1 MVVLRWLQ
9 HPVRCCH
16 AALYGDACHK
26 MAPCLRP
33 AHARAPF
40 IRMLVGSSFFARFAA
55 GLEKLLREKSGC
67 GIRTGKEENTGSLF
81 ESPVLNSDLG
91 CVGVYFLMTFLP

>member
-1 MVVLRWLQ
+1 MRRCTGTRATKWRLVYVPLTRGLRLFECWSFP
-9 HPVRCCH
+9 H
-16 AALYGDACHK
+16 
-26 MAPCLRP
+26 
-33 AHARAPF
+33 
-40 IRMLVGSSFFARFAA
+40 FFARFAA